1 MVKPTLRT
9 RSIGTKVSEEEY
21 AKLERVAHLGSK
33 TLGEWC
39 REVMLANANG
49 QSPKTQQSGVA
60 EVQALMAE
68 LVALRTILLNVL
80 YKQVNGESLT
90 AEEMQRLIERADAD
104 KLKKAVEKLPQ
115 TGGSNRS

>member
-21 AKLERVAHLGSK
+21 AKLERAAQLGSK

-39 REVMLANANG
+39 REVMLASTNG
-49 QSPKTQQSGVA
+49 QTQQCGRA
-60 EVQALMAE
+60 EIQALMAE

-80 YKQVNGESLT
+80 YKQVNGESLS

-104 KLKKAVEKLPQ
+104 KLKKAVERLPRS
-115 TGGSNRS
+115 GGANPS